1 MSFIL
6 VVTGASGAGKTAL
19 VRGLESRHLP
29 DVRYHYFDS
38 VGVPTPERMVAE
50 FGPGEEWQRVTTRR
64 WIAELAADRARGRV
78 SVLDG
83 QVRPSEVRAAFARS
97 EVSRGEILLVDCDP
111 KVREARLVARN
122 QPELATADM
131 RAWAAYLRGQA
142 DALHLPILD
151 TTKITVEEGV
161 EELVTRIR
169 EWTGS
174 SG

>member
-1 MSFIL
+1 M
-6 VVTGASGAGKTAL
+6 
-19 VRGLESRHLP
+19 
-29 DVRYHYFDS
+29 
-38 VGVPTPERMVAE
+38 
-50 FGPGEEWQRVTTRR
+50 TTRR

-151 TTKITVEEGV
+151 TTTITVEEGV

-169 EWTGS
+169 EALQVG
-174 SG
+174 